1 MRKVL
6 ILFAH
11 PTLEKSRVN
20 KALIKEIRKIPE
32 VTFQDLYEL
41 YPDFYI
47 DVPLEQ
53 KMLLEHDTIIMQ
65 HPLFWYNIP
74 PLLKQWIDLVLEHG
88 WAYGA
93 EGNALKGKNLINVM
107 TAGGGE
113 QAYQVE
119 GYNKYTIKQF
129 LAPLERTAALC
140 KMNYLPPFVVH
151 GTHRLD
157 DAAIAGYSA
166 LYSSFLRYILNED
179 NLLPAYDAM
188 EYINDAVK
196 GGEANG

>member
-1 MRKVL
+1 MKKIL

-11 PTLEKSRVN
+11 PALEKSRVN
-20 KALIKEIRKIPE
+20 KALIKEAKKKEGI
-32 VTFQDLYEL
+32 TFHDLYEL
-41 YPDFYI
+41 YPDFYV
-47 DVPLEQ
+47 DAAAE
-53 KMLLEHDTIIMQ
+53 KKLLTEHDIIIMQ

-93 EGNALKGKNLINVM
+93 GGTALQGKSLINVM

-140 KMNYLPPFVVH
+140 NMNYLPPFVVH
-151 GTHRLD
+151 GTHKLD
-157 DAAIAGYSA
+157 EPEIKRYTA
-166 LYSSFLRYILNED
+166 LYSGLLDYLLSETSRIPEYNEI
-179 NLLPAYDAM
+179 
-188 EYINDAVK
+188 EYINSLVGK
-196 GGEANG
+196 EGV